1 MNKPLESC
9 TFVIF
14 GATGNLART
23 KLLPALYHLDMDQLL
38 PEGIKI
44 LGVGRRIADRQAW
57 LEELEIDL
65 KERARDDLDKTVFRR
80 FCDRLMYFQGGLK
93 SSENYQEL
101 GNYLQQQNLPE
112 NIAFYFSLPPNLY
125 GSVVSNLGKVGLL
138 DENKGWRRVVVEKPF
153 GVNLESAK
161 NLQHNFEK
169 HLDESQIFRIDH
181 YLGKETVQNVQ
192 VFRFANLL
200 LEPLWNRNYIDHVQ
214 ITHSETIGIG
224 SRGSFYDGAGAL
236 RDMIQSHLLQLL
248 SLIAM
253 EPPVSMQAEDL
264 RNEKVKLLRS
274 ISPIPKNSVS
284 SYAFRAQYKSGI
296 SKATKGNIKTEK
308 LKGYLEE
315 EGIPENSVN
324 ETYAAVK
331 LHIDNWRW
339 RDVPFYLR
347 TGKRMAEKR
356 SMIAICF
363 RQPPKQFF
371 RTSQLEK
378 FQPNWLLIGIQ
389 PDEVLR
395 MELTVKKPGLDMK
408 TQTISLD
415 TCLNEETS
423 KDAYEGLL
431 LDVLEGDHTLFLR
444 SDEVEQS
451 WKIVDPIIRY
461 WDSQTD
467 YIPTYP
473 AGSWGPDESLRLFEK
488 EGQAWRSSL
497 DPEKK

>member
-1 MNKPLESC
+1 MNQSASLTGVLEQC

-14 GATGNLART
+14 GATGNLAVT
-23 KLLPALYHLDMDQLL
+23 KLLPALYHLDAAGLL

-44 LGVGRRIADRQAW
+44 LGVGRRIADRQGWVA
-57 LEELEIDL
+57 ELERDL
-65 KERARDDLDKTVFRR
+65 AGRVRGGLDKEIFSR
-80 FCDRLMYFQGGLK
+80 FCDKLAYFQGGLK
-93 SSENYQEL
+93 KTESYQQLSGFMKEN
-101 GNYLQQQNLPE
+101 NFPANV
-112 NIAFYFSLPPNLY
+112 AFYFSLPPSLY
-125 GSVVSNLGKVGLL
+125 SSVVTHLGKAGLL
-138 DENKGWRRVVVEKPF
+138 QQHQGWRRVVVEKPF
-153 GVNLESAK
+153 GSDLESARD
-161 NLQHNFEK
+161 LQRHFDKYLE
-169 HLDESQIFRIDH
+169 EAQIFRIDH

-224 SRGSFYDGAGAL
+224 SRGSYYDQTGAL

-248 SLIAM
+248 SLVAM

-274 ISPIPKNSVS
+274 ISPIPKNAVS
-284 SYAFRAQYKSGI
+284 TYSFRAQYSNGEI
-296 SKATKGNIKTEK
+296 EGEK
-308 LKGYLEE
+308 IDAYLDEE
-315 EGIPENSVN
+315 DIPEDSVT
-324 ETYAAVK
+324 ETYAAIK

-356 SMIAICF
+356 SLIAICF

-371 RTSQLEK
+371 RTSQLER

-389 PDEVLR
+389 PDETLR

-408 TQTISLD
+408 TKTISLD
-415 TCLNEETS
+415 TCFSDEDS

-431 LDVLEGDHTLFLR
+431 LDVIEGDHSLFLR

-461 WDSQTD
+461 WGSQTD

-488 EGQAWRSSL
+488 EGQRWRSSL
-497 DPEKK
+497 KPGEW

>member
-1 MNKPLESC
+1 MKQPLENN

-23 KLLPALYHLDMDQLL
+23 KLMPALYHLNAENLL
-38 PEGIKI
+38 PEDLKV
-44 LGVGRRIADRQAW
+44 LGVGRRLADRKEWIA
-57 LEELEIDL
+57 ELEGDL
-65 KERARDDLDKTVFRR
+65 KDRVRGGLDKKLFKN
-80 FCDRLMYFQGGLK
+80 FCSKLEFFNGGLREPK
-93 SSENYQEL
+93 NYQDLAEFL
-101 GNYLQQQNLPE
+101 NQPQFNK
-112 NIAFYFSLPPNLY
+112 NISFYFSLPPNLY
-125 GSVVSNLGKVGLL
+125 GSVVTHLGGAGLL
-138 DENKGWRRVVVEKPF
+138 EEDQGWRRVVVEKPF
-153 GVNLESAK
+153 GSNLESARD
-161 NLQHNFEK
+161 LQRHFDK
-169 HLDESQIFRIDH
+169 HLTEAQIFRIDH

-224 SRGSFYDGAGAL
+224 SRGSYYDEAGAL

-248 SLIAM
+248 SLVAM

-274 ISPIPKNSVS
+274 ISPIPKNAVS
-284 SYAFRAQYKSGI
+284 SYAFHAQYSSGMVNGKKVKSYI
-296 SKATKGNIKTEK
+296 
-308 LKGYLEE
+308 EE
-315 EGIPENSVN
+315 EGIPDTSVC

-371 RTSQLEK
+371 RTSQLEQLK
-378 FQPNWLLIGIQ
+378 PNWLLIGIQ
-389 PDEVLR
+389 PDETLR

-431 LDVLEGDHTLFLR
+431 LDVMEGDHTLFLR
-444 SDEVEQS
+444 ADEVEQS
-451 WKIVDPIIRY
+451 WKIVDPIIRH
-461 WDSQTD
+461 WDSQPD
-467 YIPTYP
+467 YIPTYSS
-473 AGSWGPDESLRLFEK
+473 GSWGPDESLRLFEK
-488 EGQAWRSSL
+488 EGQVWRSSL
-497 DPEKK
+497 DPEKE

>member
-1 MNKPLESC
+1 MNSSKLEDC

-14 GATGNLART
+14 GVTGNLSRI
-23 KLLPALYHLDMDQLL
+23 KLLPALYHLDAEGLL

-44 LGVGRRIADRQAW
+44 LGVGRREIETDKW
-57 LEELEIDL
+57 LNELENDL
-65 KERARDDLDKTVFRR
+65 KDTVR
-80 FCDRLMYFQGGLK
+80 GGLDQAIFK
-93 SSENYQEL
+93 QFCNRLSYSSVALNEANNYQRL
-101 GNYLQQQNLPE
+101 AKNLE
-112 NIAFYFSLPPNLY
+112 QDDFSKNMAFYFSLPPNLY
-125 GSVVSNLGKVGLL
+125 GAVVSQLGEAGLL
-138 DENKGWRRVVVEKPF
+138 KEKHGWRRVVVEKPF
-153 GVNLESAK
+153 GTNLESAQD
-161 NLQHNFEK
+161 LQRHFDK
-169 HLDESQIFRIDH
+169 HLNESQVFRIDH

-224 SRGSFYDGAGAL
+224 SRGSYYDDAGAL

-248 SLIAM
+248 SLVAM
-253 EPPVSMQAEDL
+253 EPPVSMEAEDL

-274 ISPIPKNSVS
+274 ISPIPKKAIS
-284 SYAFRAQYKSGI
+284 SYAFRAQYTGGTVDDKKVKS
-296 SKATKGNIKTEK
+296 
-308 LKGYLEE
+308 YLEE
-315 EGIPENSVN
+315 EGIPENSVS

-347 TGKRMAEKR
+347 TGKRMKEKC

-389 PDEVLR
+389 PDESLR

-415 TCLNEETS
+415 TCFSDEFS
-423 KDAYEGLL
+423 KGAYEGLL
-431 LDVLEGDHTLFLR
+431 LDVIEGDHTLFLR

-467 YIPTYP
+467 YIPTY
-473 AGSWGPDESLRLFEK
+473 ASGSWGPDESTRLFEK
-488 EGQAWRSSL
+488 EGQTWRNSL
-497 DPEKK
+497 DPLE

>member
-1 MNKPLESC
+1 MKKPLDNC

-23 KLLPALYHLDMDQLL
+23 KLLPDLYHLDADDLL

-44 LGVGRRIADRQAW
+44 VGVGRRLANRDEWIA
-57 LEELEIDL
+57 ELAEDL
-65 KERARDDLDKTVFRR
+65 KDRVRGGLNQDIFTR
-80 FCDRLMYFQGGLK
+80 FCNKLDFFQGGLRDK
-93 SSENYQEL
+93 ESYQTF
-101 GNYLQQQNLPE
+101 NTFLQQADFPD
-112 NIAFYFSLPPNLY
+112 NIAFYFSLPPSLY
-125 GSVVSNLGKVGLL
+125 GPVAGHLGKVGLL
-138 DENKGWRRVVVEKPF
+138 NQEQGWRRVVVEKPF
-153 GVNLESAK
+153 GSDLESARD
-161 NLQHNFEK
+161 LQRHFEK
-169 HLDESQIFRIDH
+169 YMDESQIYRIDH

-224 SRGSFYDGAGAL
+224 TRSKYYDQTGAL

-248 SLIAM
+248 SLVAM
-253 EPPVSMQAEDL
+253 EPPVSMEAEDL

-274 ISPIPKNSVS
+274 ISPVPKNAVS
-284 SYAFRAQYKSGI
+284 SYAFHAQYQDGKVNG
-296 SKATKGNIKTEK
+296 EK
-308 LKGYLEE
+308 VKGYLGEKD
-315 EGIPENSVN
+315 IPEDSVT

-347 TGKRMAEKR
+347 TGKRLAEKR

-363 RQPPKQFF
+363 RHPPKQFF
-371 RTSQLEK
+371 RTSQLER
-378 FQPNWLLIGIQ
+378 FQPNWLIIGIQ
-389 PDEVLR
+389 PDETLR

-415 TCLNEETS
+415 TCFNDDIS

-431 LDVLEGDHTLFLR
+431 LDVIEGDHSLFLR

-488 EGQAWRSSL
+488 EGQYWRCSL
-497 DPEKK
+497 EPGEK

>member
-1 MNKPLESC
+1 MNKPLENS

-23 KLLPALYHLDMDQLL
+23 KLLPSLYHLDMENQL

-44 LGVGRRIADRQAW
+44 LGVGRRISDRQAW
-57 LEELEIDL
+57 IEELQGDL
-65 KERARDDLDKTVFRR
+65 KDRVRDGLDKVVFKR
-80 FCDRLMYFQGGLK
+80 FCSRLLYFQGGLK
-93 SSENYQEL
+93 IPENYQDL
-101 GNYLQQQNLPE
+101 LNYLQQQNLPQ

-138 DENKGWRRVVVEKPF
+138 KENDGWRRVVVEKPF
-153 GVNLESAK
+153 GVNLESARD
-161 NLQHNFEK
+161 LQRNFDKYLNEA
-169 HLDESQIFRIDH
+169 QIFRIDH

-214 ITHSETIGIG
+214 ITHSETIGIS
-224 SRGSFYDGAGAL
+224 SRGSYYDEAGAL

-248 SLIAM
+248 SLVAM

-274 ISPIPKNSVS
+274 ISPIPKNAVS
-284 SYAFRAQYKSGI
+284 SYAFHAQYRGGTI
-296 SKATKGNIKTEK
+296 NGEK
-308 LKGYLEE
+308 IKGYIEE
-315 EGIPENSVN
+315 EGIPENSVC

-356 SMIAICF
+356 SLIAICF

-371 RTSQLEK
+371 RTSQLQQ

-389 PDEVLR
+389 PDETLR
-395 MELTVKKPGLDMK
+395 MELTVKKPGLDMQ

-415 TCLNEETS
+415 TCLNEDTS

-431 LDVLEGDHTLFLR
+431 LDVMEGDHTLFLR
-444 SDEVEQS
+444 ADEVEQS

-461 WDSQTD
+461 WDTQTD

-473 AGSWGPDESLRLFEK
+473 VGSWGPDESLRLFEK
-488 EGQAWRSSL
+488 EGQSWRSSL
-497 DPEKK
+497 DPEKQ

>member
-1 MNKPLESC
+1 MNKPLENS

-23 KLLPALYHLDMDQLL
+23 KLLPSLYHLDMENQL

-44 LGVGRRIADRQAW
+44 LGVGRRISDRQAW
-57 LEELEIDL
+57 IEELENDL
-65 KERARDDLDKTVFRR
+65 KGKVRGGLDKKLFKN
-80 FCDRLMYFQGGLK
+80 FCEKLEFFNGGLR
-93 SSENYQEL
+93 ETANYQLLSEF
-101 GNYLQQQNLPE
+101 LQQAQFSR
-112 NIAFYFSLPPNLY
+112 NISFYFSLPPTLY
-125 GSVVSNLGKVGLL
+125 GSVVTHLGKAGLL
-138 DENKGWRRVVVEKPF
+138 KEDQGWRRVVVEKPF
-153 GVNLESAK
+153 GNNLESAID
-161 NLQHNFEK
+161 LQRHFDKYLKET
-169 HLDESQIFRIDH
+169 QIFRIDH

-214 ITHSETIGIG
+214 ITHSETIGVG
-224 SRGSFYDGAGAL
+224 SRGSYYDEAGAL

-248 SLIAM
+248 SLVAM

-274 ISPIPKNSVS
+274 ISPIPKNAVS
-284 SYAFRAQYKSGI
+284 SYAFHAQYSSGI
-296 SKATKGNIKTEK
+296 VNGEK
-308 LKGYLEE
+308 VKGYIEE
-315 EGIPENSVN
+315 EGIPEDSVC

-347 TGKRMAEKR
+347 TGKRLAEKR

-389 PDEVLR
+389 PDETLR

-415 TCLNEETS
+415 TCLNEDTS

-444 SDEVEQS
+444 ADEVLQS

-473 AGSWGPDESLRLFEK
+473 AGSWGPEESLRLFEK

-497 DPEKK
+497 NPEKNR